1 MDRSGHVGV
10 ASIHIGNRNR
20 VGIFAMGAS
29 DFRALLNILRT
40 FCIVC
45 RRLAGGIADEGIYL
59 TNQTQRQTIAGNCKW
74 GKRCSQPRIPCWGG
88 GQGWPGDGDGDGD
101 EEDDDTKLGI
111 MVMMTVM
118 ALVVM
123 LTDIDNNSDNIQK
136 TITVTFQAGQIVI
149 IDPTDV
155 AVERKESFVG
165 RQGINLS
172 LPLNEQNLT
181 GSVFIII
188 MIPGMCLLASIQPGR
203 RMGMANRDEKSFSR
217 CLL

>member
-45 RRLAGGIADEGIYL
+45 RRRVGGIADEGIYL

-74 GKRCSQPRIPCWGG
+74 GKQCSQPRIPCWGG
-88 GQGWPGDGDGDGD
+88 GQGWPGDGDGDGDGD

-123 LTDIDNNSDNIQK
+123 LTDIDNNSDNIQE
-136 TITVTFQAGQIVI
+136 TITVTFAGWP
-149 IDPTDV
+149 DCDH
-155 AVERKESFVG
+155 RS
-165 RQGINLS
+165 N
-172 LPLNEQNLT
+172 
-181 GSVFIII
+181 
-188 MIPGMCLLASIQPGR
+188 
-203 RMGMANRDEKSFSR
+203 
-217 CLL
+217 